1 MRGGLQCA
9 KFLRSKPLRSFV
21 ETAAKLR
28 PRSTMKL
35 SRYLGFVLVSL
46 ALTAACGNRQQ
57 TQSLTP
63 TAQPLVSDKP
73 SPLQPGASAQ
83 PSQAPA
89 VPQPAYHYE
98 RAGTAPVPAAAAA
111 APAERLPATVSIPA
125 GTPIDVRLMETIDT
139 KRNRSG
145 DRFDATLTKA
155 IALDGETI
163 VPRGTR
169 FAGHL
174 IESQSSGRLK
184 GHAELSLSLDS
195 FELNGRRYDIKTTHV
210 ARASGGHKKRNW
222 TLIGGGSGL
231 GAALGAIAGGPSGAL
246 IGAGAGA
253 GAGTAGAVF
262 TGKKNVT
269 LPVETPLAFTL
280 REPVALP
287 R

>member
-1 MRGGLQCA
+1 M
-9 KFLRSKPLRSFV
+9 
-21 ETAAKLR
+21 
-28 PRSTMKL
+28 
-35 SRYLGFVLVSL
+35 
-46 ALTAACGNRQQ
+46 
-57 TQSLTP
+57 
-63 TAQPLVSDKP
+63 
-73 SPLQPGASAQ
+73 
-83 PSQAPA
+83 
-89 VPQPAYHYE
+89 
-98 RAGTAPVPAAAAA
+98 PAAAAA
-111 APAERLPATVSIPA
+111 PPERPPATVSIPA

-145 DRFDATLTKA
+145 DRFDATLTNA
-155 IALDGETI
+155 IAVDGQTM